1 MLYRFKQMHVQPLMP
16 HCTIESFNVG
26 ILGGLA
32 RLNIEQR
39 NLVLIRPVNQTLRQV
54 FWAIVSA
61 EQGL

>member
-1 MLYRFKQMHVQPLMP
+1 MLYRFNQMHVQPLMP
-16 HCTIESFNVG
+16 HRTIESVNVG

-54 FWAIVSA
+54 FWAIVPA
-61 EQGL
+61 E